1 MKVWDL
7 PTRLYHWLQA
17 LVFIGIVITGKTG
30 EGPHFELGLLLFTL
44 LVWRILWGIWGSQT
58 NRLLP
63 LIQSPKSVVAYL
75 RGRAKPLVGH
85 NPAGGWMVLVLLSS
99 LLMQCISGM
108 ALAGVLDTL
117 PYSHVWLTDDLFLFL
132 ENTHLFLADYLPWLI
147 GIHVLAILVYKLKG
161 TALVKAMITG
171 HQEAPEGEK
180 EPKFEPSYKAALLFI
195 AALLLTYLLS
205 RGV

>member
-17 LVFIGIVITGKTG
+17 LVFTGIVITGKTG
-30 EGPHFELGLLLFTL
+30 DGPHFELGLLLFTL
-44 LVWRILWGIWGSQT
+44 IVWRILWGIWGSQT

-63 LIQSPKSVVAYL
+63 LIQSPKSVINYL
-75 RGRAKPLVGH
+75 LGRSKALVGH
-85 NPAGGWMVLVLLSS
+85 NPAGGWMVLVLLGS
-99 LLMQCISGM
+99 LLLQCISGM

-117 PYSHVWLTDDLFLFL
+117 PYSHVWLTDNLFLFL

-147 GIHVLAILVYKLKG
+147 GVHVLAIIAYKLKG
-161 TALVKAMITG
+161 TPLVKAMITG
-171 HQEAPEGEK
+171 HQELSVEQK
-180 EPKFEPSYKAALLFI
+180 EPKFEAGYKAVLFFMVAALLTF
-195 AALLLTYLLS
+195 LLS